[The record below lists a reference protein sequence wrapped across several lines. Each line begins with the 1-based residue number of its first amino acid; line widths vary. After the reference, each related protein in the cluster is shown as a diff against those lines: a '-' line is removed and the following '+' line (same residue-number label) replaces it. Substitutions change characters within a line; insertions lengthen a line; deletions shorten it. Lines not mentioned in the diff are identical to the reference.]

1 MICFDERKE
10 RAFVSGDIFADTLVY
25 QDIATLNPAKE
36 GQSRALNEVATL
48 IATEKQSLSL

>member
-10 RAFVSGDIFADTLVY
+10 RAFVPGDIFADTLVY